1 MAHKSFEELRDF
13 LQHTRLSSPSHPRRR
28 TIFPSE
34 KAFGFAMTNC
44 VYLGYLADESA
55 GGAVNQV
62 YDVTGAIAEYQR
74 RYTNV
79 ELEQSMIFLLT
90 VGSFV
95 HSVFDMSI
103 WYLMACFC
111 FRPGGACQGKS
122 RSGDGGGGGG
132 RDRRRA
138 KCRDSC
144 RNLGI
149 YVAVLVVLAVVAGA
163 TAVAVVRL
171 NEDMQRAPDTAA
183 EAFADSQL
191 LDGSDGEAGDGT
203 TNKFAFLVG
212 YALELVV
219 ALFVFYFITS
229 TVFFSGLLGCGRI
242 PILGGRPYEI
252 WKEKRKERL
261 GGDADEDE
269 DAPGMLSYI

>member
-1 MAHKSFEELRDF
+1 M
-13 LQHTRLSSPSHPRRR
+13 
-28 TIFPSE
+28 
-34 KAFGFAMTNC
+34 
-44 VYLGYLADESA
+44 YLGYLADESA

-62 YDVTGAIAEYQR
+62 YDVTGKIAEYQR
-74 RYTNV
+74 QYTNV

-111 FRPGGACQGKS
+111 FRPGGACQG
-122 RSGDGGGGGG
+122 GGGGG
-132 RDRRRA
+132 
-138 KCRDSC
+138 CRDSC

-171 NEDMQRAPDTAA
+171 NEDMQREPDTAA

-269 DAPGMLSYI
+269 DAPGMQSYI